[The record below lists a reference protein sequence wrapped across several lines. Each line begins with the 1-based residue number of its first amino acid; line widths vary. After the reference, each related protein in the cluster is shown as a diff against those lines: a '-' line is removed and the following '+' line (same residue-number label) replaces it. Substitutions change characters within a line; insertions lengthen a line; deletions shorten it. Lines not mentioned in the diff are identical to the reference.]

1 MNVYNN
7 IIIKA
12 KEVKAMT
19 YQEYQDKTQKEFN
32 DLPIFF
38 AFGRKQFKEAMEA
51 RGLTENDTDKIYRL
65 GDSGGYYLRS
75 DAHIIRAFFKKD
87 REDKTLDNLMKEHDF
102 AVSAFRYEM
111 DNHEYA
117 INYYQGD
124 WEVVGCFSKKPLEFG
139 DDKNYIDYL
148 TEAGLEGL
156 IPWYEEARQSHFKAA
171 EDNDWF

>member
-1 MNVYNN
+1 
-7 IIIKA
+7 
-12 KEVKAMT
+12 MT
-19 YQEYQDKTQKEFN
+19 YQEWKEKNQQAFN

-38 AFGRKQFKEAMEA
+38 AFGRDQFRKAMEE

-65 GDSGGYYLRS
+65 GDTGGYYLRK
-75 DAHIIRAFFKKD
+75 DAEIIREFFQNEK
-87 REDKTLDNLMKEHDF
+87 EDKTLEELMQDHDF

-139 DDKNYIDYL
+139 DDKNYKDYL
-148 TEAGLEGL
+148 YEAGLEDL
-156 IPWYEEARQSHFKAA
+156 IPYYQEARASHYKAA
-171 EDNDWF
+171 EDWF